1 VYAFGYS
8 ITNYAGSENHS
19 PHLLNTLNFLKKVLN
34 GAVKALTDTQ
44 ALIGAVRAITGTQAL
59 IGAVKALTGTQ
70 VLTKFQSSSNST
82 WKKVVAATKSRAL
95 KWCTPRSQVISL
107 KNRRSNVQRC

>member
-1 VYAFGYS
+1 
-8 ITNYAGSENHS
+8 
-19 PHLLNTLNFLKKVLN
+19 
-34 GAVKALTDTQ
+34 VKALTGTQ
-44 ALIGAVRAITGTQAL
+44 ALVDAAGALAGTQAIVDAAGALTGTQAL